1 MKKFDI
7 DPLFLLVSSLFI
19 FLLSIYILSNTK
31 DQKIQSY
38 NEFNKNIGIIN
49 QYSSLKSSWID
60 KKIQLKK
67 VNKLIK
73 VLHIKNAKII
83 QNSNKITVEIK
94 SNINTL
100 HRFLNKLLNEKL
112 NIVKLKI
119 SKDTLKFEVGL
130 IWKI

>member
-7 DPLFLLVSSLFI
+7 DPLFLIVSSLFI
-19 FLLSIYILSNTK
+19 FLLSLYILSNTK
-31 DQKIQSY
+31 NQKIQSY
-38 NEFNKNIGIIN
+38 NEFNKNVRTIN
-49 QYSSLKSSWID
+49 EYSSLKLSWVD
-60 KKIQLKK
+60 KKTQVEK

-94 SNINTL
+94 SNVNTL
-100 HRFLNKLLNEKL
+100 HKFLNKLLNEKL

-119 SKDTLKFEVGL
+119 SKDTLRFEVGL
-130 IWKI
+130 V

>member
-19 FLLSIYILSNTK
+19 FLLSLYILSNTK
-31 DQKIQSY
+31 NQKIQSY
-38 NEFNKNIGIIN
+38 NEFNKNAKTIN

-60 KKIQLKK
+60 KKIQLEKI
-67 VNKLIK
+67 NKLIK

-119 SKDTLKFEVGL
+119 SKDTLMFEVEL
-130 IWKI
+130 I

>member
-19 FLLSIYILSNTK
+19 FLLSLYILSNTK
-31 DQKIQSY
+31 NQKIQSY
-38 NEFNKNIGIIN
+38 NEFNKNAKTIN

-60 KKIQLKK
+60 KKIQLEKI
-67 VNKLIK
+67 NKLIK

-119 SKDTLKFEVGL
+119 SKDTLRFEVGL
-130 IWKI
+130 I

>member
-31 DQKIQSY
+31 YQKIQSY

-73 VLHIKNAKII
+73 ILHIKNAKII
-83 QNSNKITVEIK
+83 QNSNKMTVEIK

-130 IWKI
+130 I

>member
-19 FLLSIYILSNTK
+19 FLLSLYILSNTK
-31 DQKIQSY
+31 NQKIQSY
-38 NEFNKNIGIIN
+38 NEFNKNAKTIN
-49 QYSSLKSSWID
+49 QYSSLKLSWID
-60 KKIQLKK
+60 KKIQLEKI
-67 VNKLIK
+67 NKLIK

-119 SKDTLKFEVGL
+119 SKDTLRFEVGL
-130 IWKI
+130 I